1 MQDNQ
6 FQLYLDILKQFNIE
20 ITPELF
26 DGQLED
32 IFVKKEDMKANVT
45 LHFPNVLSIKNYLIV
60 EEAVKRYFKEV
71 LGFKDAKLIVHYD
84 NPSLTNEVLNDYF
97 NHTIETLEVS
107 QQRYSILREMNKTI
121 EKNHISVF
129 VANDDEVEM
138 LSSIA
143 SGINDY
149 FRLLGIKAEVEAI
162 ASAFETPILDVIE
175 ENNKRA
181 NADAL
186 RQQSQF
192 DANTNYDAEDDYNN
206 TKKKKG
212 IKPPKQKAA
221 INRPATPLST
231 LPSSQ
236 AELVEYNQKNGNQ
249 EIAVQGTILTSEV
262 IERNSRTDDRRFMI
276 YQATLAENDNAIV
289 IKTFINLKIE
299 GNVEYYRDKAVKGV
313 NVKCSGYLAYDTFVR
328 DVVLNVTDLMI
339 ISDGKEEFS
348 KPVDLAPVKRVELH
362 AHSKMS
368 VQDSV
373 MDITDYVSMAANFG
387 HRAVALTD
395 MHNIHAFPD
404 LYNECKKAGILPIF
418 GLEGEL
424 VDEEKYKIALIEN
437 ERTKY
442 LDLRDA
448 TYVVYD
454 LETTGF
460 SSNYNEIIEV
470 AAAKV
475 RNGQIVDEFST
486 FVKPKREIGRLIT
499 ELTSITNDDVRT
511 APSVEEVLPK
521 FYDFCKG
528 AILVA
533 HNATF
538 DNSHLFQGL
547 KKLGIDAYD
556 TPSIDTLQLAKVR
569 YGHGTRLKKFNLKAL
584 CQYFDVELLQH
595 HRAINDAKATAYCF
609 IKMLGDLFEAGIFFY
624 EDINKCIDSEAAY
637 ELAYPTHFT
646 ILSKNVMGK
655 KNLYEI
661 VSDSHTVHFHK
672 KPMIL
677 KSFLEKH
684 REGLLIGSGCIEGE
698 VFDTAYTKSYEELLK
713 VMSFYDYIEVQPVS
727 ICSVLVHRYQDK
739 AVYGFI
745 EDTIKRIIK
754 AAKELGKLVVAT
766 GNVHHL
772 TKEDLILRKIY
783 IDAPQIG
790 GGIHPLKDILEN
802 VPSMH
807 FMNTEEML
815 NEFKFLGEELAYE
828 IVVTNTNKIADMIMS
843 YPLFPDDLFTPRD
856 DMLKDSGVPSF
867 AKGVEDM
874 TYQNAKKIYGDPL
887 PKFIEDRIQK
897 ELSVILGKGYASI
910 YYISHLLV
918 KHSTDAGYVVGSRGS
933 VGSSIVATFM
943 NITEVNALPP
953 HYYCPHCHFT
963 AIKYSDEEKKIYER
977 TEEQLAFEKALQ
989 EADTGFD
996 LEEAVCPI
1004 CGEKLKRNG
1013 VDIPFETFLGN
1024 KTDVKVPDIDLN
1036 FSGEFQA
1043 KAHEFC
1049 RTMFGVDHAFRA
1061 GTISTIADKTAYGYV
1076 RNYFERQGKIARQ
1089 VEIGLLADKISG
1101 VKRSTGQHPGGI
1113 VVLPKEIEYTDIIPV
1128 QYPADDITASWRT
1141 THFDYHKFESN
1152 LLKLDI
1158 LGHDDPTM
1166 IRFLM
1171 NFVHDNPD
1179 EFDFDSVEDIPILD
1193 PEVYKLFNSV
1203 ESLGISPSDIDGETI
1218 GTTGIPEFG
1227 TTLAKD
1233 MLREAA
1239 PKTYADLLKISGL
1252 SHGTDVWNGNARD
1265 FLNGKKEG
1273 FPAIPFKELIGCRD
1287 DIMVYLVSK
1296 GLPSSDAFKIME
1308 KVRKGKGVAID
1319 FEKEMLSYGVPKW
1332 YIESCKLIKYM
1343 FPKAH
1348 ATAYVIMALRIG
1360 WFKVHKP
1367 LYYYSAFFSRRAKA
1381 FDIEAMAGGK
1391 VNIEL
1396 AIRDLQAKVQAKT
1409 ATNKDL
1415 DTLNCLQLA
1424 LEAVARGVRFK
1435 QIDIHTSAAYDFL
1448 VDVNEN
1454 SLLIPFSA
1462 LDTLGGATAESI
1474 VEERNKKMF
1483 TSKADV
1489 LKRTKINAT
1498 QVGKLDELGSFGDL
1512 PSEDSKNYG
1521 LF

>member
-6 FQLYLDILKQFNIE
+6 LQLYLEILGHYNVE
-20 ITPELF
+20 VTPELF
-26 DGQLED
+26 NGQLED
-32 IFVKKEDMKANVT
+32 ILVKKDLMVATVT
-45 LHFPNVLSIKNYLIV
+45 LHFPNVLSIKDYLTV
-60 EEAVKRYFKEV
+60 RDAVGKYFTEV
-71 LGFKDAKLIVHYD
+71 YQFKGANLVVHYD
-84 NPSLTNEVLNDYF
+84 NAAISNDALNEYF
-97 NHTIETLEVS
+97 EYAIDTLEAS
-107 QQRYSILREMNKTI
+107 QHRYMAIREMNKTI
-121 EKNHISVF
+121 EKNHISIF
-129 VANDDEVEM
+129 VANDDE
-138 LSSIA
+138 A
-143 SGINDY
+143 SVIGNIVDGINN
-149 FRLLGIKAEVEAI
+149 FFKTLGIKADVEATV
-162 ASAFETPILDVIE
+162 STFETPILNIIE

-186 RQQSQF
+186 RQQNQ
-192 DANTNYDAEDDYNN
+192 YDAASNSEVDDYNT
-206 TKKKKG
+206 TKKKY

-221 INRPATPLST
+221 INRPSTPIAN

-236 AELVEYNQKNGNQ
+236 ADLIEYTQKNGNQ
-249 EIAVQGTILTSEV
+249 EFAIEGTILKSEV
-262 IERNSRTDDRRFMI
+262 IERNSKTDDRRFMI
-276 YQATLAENDNAIV
+276 YQATLVDGDNAI
-289 IKTFINLKIE
+289 ILKTFINLKIE
-299 GNVEYYRDKAVKGV
+299 GNVEYYRDRAVAGTK
-313 NVKCSGYLAYDTFVR
+313 VKCSGYLSFDQFVR
-328 DVVLNVTDLMI
+328 DIVFNITDLMI
-339 ISDGKEEFS
+339 INDVKEDVY

-373 MDITDYVSMAANFG
+373 MDIKDYVSMAANFG

-404 LYNECKKAGILPIF
+404 LYEECTKAGILPIF

-424 VDEEKYKIALIEN
+424 VDEEKYKIALVEN
-437 ERTKY
+437 ENTKY
-442 LDLRDA
+442 IDLRSA

-475 RNGQIVDEFST
+475 RNGQIVEEFST
-486 FVKPKREIGRLIT
+486 FVKPNREIGRQIT
-499 ELTSITNDDVRT
+499 ELTSITNDDVRN
-511 APSVEEVLPK
+511 APKVEEVLPA
-521 FYDFCKG
+521 FYDFCRG

-556 TPSIDTLQLAKVR
+556 MPSIDTLQLAKVR

-609 IKMLGDLFEAGIFFY
+609 IKMLSDLFEAGIFFY
-624 EDINKCIDSEAAY
+624 EDINKCIDEQAAY

-646 ILSKNVMGK
+646 ILSKNEVGR
-655 KNLYEI
+655 KNLYEL

-677 KSFLEKH
+677 KSFLAKH
-684 REGLLIGSGCIEGE
+684 REGLLIGSGCIDGE
-698 VFDTAYTKSYEELLK
+698 VFDTAYNKSYEELLK
-713 VMSFYDYIEVQPVS
+713 VMQFYDYIEVQPVS
-727 ICSVLVHRYQDK
+727 VCSVLVYKYDDK

-745 EDTIKRIIK
+745 EETIKTIIK
-754 AAKELGKLVVAT
+754 AAKQLGKLVVAT

-772 TKEDLILRKIY
+772 TKNDLLLRKIY

-790 GGIHPLKDILEN
+790 GGVHPLKDILEN

-815 NEFKFLGEELAYE
+815 KEFKFLGEDLAYE
-828 IVVTNTNKIADMIMS
+828 IVVTNTNKIADMISS
-843 YPLFPDDLFTPRD
+843 YSLFPKDLFTPRD
-856 DMLKDSGVPSF
+856 DMLASSGVPSF
-867 AKGVEDM
+867 AKGVEEM
-874 TYQNAKKIYGDPL
+874 TYANAKKIYGDPL
-887 PKFIEDRIQK
+887 PKFIDDRIQK

-918 KHSTDAGYVVGSRGS
+918 KYSTDAGYVVGSRGS

-943 NITEVNALPP
+943 NITEVNGLPP

-977 TEEQLAFEKALQ
+977 SEEQLMFEKALQ
-989 EADTGFD
+989 EVDTGFD
-996 LEEAVCPI
+996 LEEARCPI
-1004 CGEKLKRNG
+1004 CGELMKRNG
-1013 VDIPFETFLGN
+1013 VDIPFETFLGS

-1049 RTMFGVDHAFRA
+1049 RTMFGEDHAFRA
-1061 GTISTIADKTAYGYV
+1061 GTILTIADKTAYGYV
-1076 RNYFERQGKIARQ
+1076 RNYFERQGKVARQ
-1089 VEIGLLADKISG
+1089 SEITLLAEKISG
-1101 VKRSTGQHPGGI
+1101 VKRSTSQHPGGI
-1113 VVLPKEIEYTDIIPV
+1113 VVLPKEIEFTDIIPV
-1128 QYPADDITASWRT
+1128 QYPADDTTSNWRT
-1141 THFDYHKFESN
+1141 THFDYHKFEKN
-1152 LLKLDI
+1152 LLKMDI

-1166 IRFLM
+1166 IKFLM
-1171 NFVHDNPD
+1171 DCVHNNQE
-1179 EFDFDSVEDIPILD
+1179 EFDFSTVEDIPILD
-1193 PEVYKLFNSV
+1193 SEVFKIFNSV
-1203 ESLGISPSDIDGETI
+1203 ESLGITPDDVNGETI

-1227 TTLAKD
+1227 TSLTKD
-1233 MLREAA
+1233 MLRDAC

-1265 FLNGKKEG
+1265 FLFGKKEG

-1308 KVRKGKGVAID
+1308 KVRKGKGIAID

-1360 WFKVHKP
+1360 WFKVYKP
-1367 LYYYSAFFSRRAKA
+1367 LYYYSGFFSRRAKA
-1381 FDIEAMAGGK
+1381 FDIEAMANGK
-1391 VNIEL
+1391 G
-1396 AIRDLQAKVQAKT
+1396 AIMAAIKELQAKVKMKT
-1409 ATNKDL
+1409 ATNKDT

-1424 LEAVARGVRFK
+1424 LEAAARGVRFK
-1435 QIDIHTSAAYDFL
+1435 QIDIEKSAAYDFV
-1448 VDVNEN
+1448 VDKEDN

-1462 LDTLGGATAESI
+1462 LDSLGGATAESI
-1474 VEERNKKMF
+1474 VEEREKKPF
-1483 TSKADV
+1483 TSKKDV

-1498 QVGKLDELGSFGDL
+1498 QLDKLDELGSFGNL
-1512 PSEDSKNYG
+1512 PEEDSTSYG

>member
-1 MQDNQ
+1 MQDKRIE
-6 FQLYLDILKQFNIE
+6 LYFDILKTSEIE
-20 ITPELF
+20 VTTESELF
-26 DGQLED
+26 GGLLEG
-32 IFVKKEDMKANVT
+32 VSVTMSTMTAKVT
-45 LHFPNVLSIKNYLIV
+45 LHFPNVLSIQNLLLLDK
-60 EEAVKRYFKEV
+60 AVNKYFLAE
-71 LGFKDAKLIVHYD
+71 GFKGTQLELQYD
-84 NPSLTNEVLNDYF
+84 NPAISNEALSGYFDFAVSALGEEQKRFYVLQ
-97 NHTIETLEVS
+97 E
-107 QQRYSILREMNKTI
+107 RNKTI
-121 EKNHISVF
+121 EKNKISIF
-129 VANDDEVEM
+129 VANEDEGSVIVDQV
-138 LSSIA
+138 IA
-143 SGINDY
+143 LEN
-149 FRLLGIKAEVEAI
+149 FLKTLGLKVSVEAVI
-162 ASAFETPILDVIE
+162 SAFETPILNILE
-175 ENNKRA
+175 ENKKRA

-186 RQQSQF
+186 REQSQ
-192 DANTNYDAEDDYNN
+192 YDSSASTEKDDYD
-206 TKKKKG
+206 TKKKKY

-221 INRPATPLST
+221 INRPATSLAV

-236 AELVEYNQKNGNQ
+236 ADLVEYNQRNGNQ
-249 EIAVQGTILTSEV
+249 EIAIEGTILKSEV
-262 IERNSRTDDRRFMI
+262 VERNSKTDDRRFMI
-276 YQATLAENDNAIV
+276 YQATLVEGDHAII

-299 GNVEYYRDKAVKGV
+299 GNEQYYKEKAVAGV
-313 NVKCSGYLAYDTFVR
+313 RVKCSGYLTYDTYIR
-328 DVVLNVTDLMI
+328 DIAFNITDLMI
-339 ISDGKEEFS
+339 INEPAEETK

-373 MDITDYVSMAANFG
+373 MGISDYVSKAADFG
-387 HRAVALTD
+387 HRAIAITD

-404 LYNECKKAGILPIF
+404 FYTECTKANILPIF

-424 VDEEKYKIALIEN
+424 VDEDKYKIALIEN
-437 ERTKY
+437 EKTVN

-475 RNGQIVDEFST
+475 RNGHIIDEFST
-486 FVKPKREIGRLIT
+486 FVKPTREIGRQIT
-499 ELTSITNDDVRT
+499 ELTSITNDDVRN
-511 APSVEEVLPK
+511 APSVEEVLPEFYK
-521 FYDFCKG
+521 FFKG
-528 AILVA
+528 CILVA

-547 KKLGIDAYD
+547 KRLGIDAYD

-569 YGHGTRLKKFNLKAL
+569 YGHGTRLKKFNLKAM
-584 CQYFDVELLQH
+584 CQFFDVELLQH

-609 IKMLGDLFEAGIFFY
+609 IKMLNDMFDSHINFY
-624 EDINKCIDSEAAY
+624 DEINKCIDLDAAF

-646 ILSKNVMGK
+646 ILSRNEKGR

-661 VSDSHTVHFHK
+661 VSDSHTIHFYK

-677 KSFLEKH
+677 KSFLEAH

-698 VFDTAYTKSYEELLK
+698 VFDTAYNKSYEELLK
-713 VMSFYDYIEVQPVS
+713 VMEFYDYIEIQPVS

-745 EDTIKRIIK
+745 EDTIKKIIK
-754 AAKELGKLVVAT
+754 AAKQLGKIVVAT

-772 TKEDLILRKIY
+772 NKEDLLLRKIY

-790 GGIHPLKDILEN
+790 GGIHPLKDIIDN

-815 NEFKFLGEELAYE
+815 NEFKFLGEDLAYE
-828 IVVTNTNKIADMIMS
+828 VVVTNTNKIADMIS
-843 YPLFPDDLFTPRD
+843 AYSLFPQDLFTPKD

-867 AKGVEDM
+867 EGGVREM
-874 TYQNAKKIYGDPL
+874 TYANAKKIYGDPL
-887 PKFIEDRIQK
+887 PKFIEDRIEK

-918 KHSTDAGYVVGSRGS
+918 KYSTDAGYVVGSRGS

-943 NITEVNALPP
+943 NITEVNGLPP
-953 HYYCPHCHFT
+953 HYYCPHCHFV

-977 TEEQLAFEKALQ
+977 SAEQLMFEKALQ
-989 EADTGFD
+989 EVDTGFD

-1004 CGEKLKRNG
+1004 CGKPLKRNG
-1013 VDIPFETFLGN
+1013 VDIPFETFLGS

-1049 RTMFGVDHAFRA
+1049 RTMFGKDHAFRA
-1061 GTISTIADKTAYGYV
+1061 GTILTIADKTAYGYV
-1076 RNYFERQGKIARQ
+1076 RNYFERQGEVARQ
-1089 VEIGLLADKISG
+1089 AEITLLADKISG
-1101 VKRSTGQHPGGI
+1101 VKRSTSQHPGGI

-1128 QYPADDITASWRT
+1128 QYPADDMESNWRT
-1141 THFDYHKFESN
+1141 THFDYHKFEKN

-1158 LGHDDPTM
+1158 LGHDDPT
-1166 IRFLM
+1166 IIKFLM
-1171 NFVHDNPD
+1171 DCVHAHPEEF
-1179 EFDFDSVEDIPILD
+1179 EFDNVEDIPILD
-1193 PEVYKLFNSV
+1193 PAVFRLFNSV
-1203 ESLGISPSDIDGETI
+1203 DSLGITPNDVDGETI
-1218 GTTGIPEFG
+1218 GTAGIPEFN
-1227 TTLAKD
+1227 TPLTKD
-1233 MLREAA
+1233 MLREAS

-1265 FLNGKKEG
+1265 FLHGKKEG

-1296 GLPSSDAFKIME
+1296 NVPSSDAFKIME
-1308 KVRKGKGVAID
+1308 KVRKGKGVSND
-1319 FEKEMLSYGVPKW
+1319 YEREMLSYGVPKW

-1360 WFKVHKP
+1360 WFKVYKP

-1391 VNIEL
+1391 DRINL
-1396 AIRDLQAKVQAKT
+1396 AIKDIQNKIKLKT
-1409 ATNKDL
+1409 ATNKDNDVL
-1415 DTLNCLQLA
+1415 PCLQLA
-1424 LEAVARGVRFK
+1424 LEASARGVKFK
-1435 QIDIHTSAAYDFL
+1435 QIDINTSAAYDFI
-1448 VDVNEN
+1448 VSKEDN

-1462 LDTLGGATAESI
+1462 LNSLGGATAESI
-1474 VEERNKKMF
+1474 VEERNKKPF
-1483 TSKADV
+1483 TSKKDV
-1489 LKRTKINAT
+1489 LNRTKINST
-1498 QVGKLDELGSFGDL
+1498 QLDKLEELGSLGDL
-1512 PSEDSKNYG
+1512 PKEDNIFN

>member
-1 MQDNQ
+1 MQDSQ
-6 FQLYLDILKQFNIE
+6 LQLYLDILKKSNVE

-32 IFVKKEDMKANVT
+32 IHVLRQSMIATVT
-45 LHFPNVLSIKNYLIV
+45 LHFPNVLSIQNLLIV
-60 EEAVKRYFKEV
+60 EKAVEKYFLEE
-71 LGFKDAKLIVHYD
+71 GFKGAKLVVHYD
-84 NPSLTNEVLNDYF
+84 NPAISNEALSDYF
-97 NHTIETLEVS
+97 NYTINSLEDS
-107 QQRYSILREMNKTI
+107 QHRYAIVNEMNKTF
-121 EKNHISVF
+121 EKNKVSIF
-129 VANDDEVEM
+129 VANDDEVEV
-138 LSSIA
+138 LSNIIE
-143 SGINDY
+143 GINS
-149 FRLLGIKAEVEAI
+149 FFKVLGIKAEVEAV
-162 ASAFETPILDVIE
+162 ASSFETPILNIIE
-175 ENNKRA
+175 ENKRRA
-181 NADAL
+181 NIDAL
-186 RQQSQF
+186 RQQTIYDSSSNE
-192 DANTNYDAEDDYNN
+192 ANDDYD
-206 TKKKKG
+206 TKKKKY

-221 INRPATPLST
+221 INRPATPLAT

-236 AELVEYNQKNGNQ
+236 ADLVEYNQKNGNQ
-249 EIAVQGTILTSEV
+249 EIAIEGTILKSEV
-262 IERNSRTDDRRFMI
+262 IERNSKTDDRRFMI
-276 YQATLAENDNAIV
+276 YQATLVEGDHAIV

-299 GNVEYYRDKAVKGV
+299 GNEQYYKEKAVAGV
-313 NVKCSGYLAYDTFVR
+313 RIKCSGYLTYDQYVR
-328 DVVLNVTDLMI
+328 DVVFNITDLMI
-339 ISDGKEEFS
+339 VNDGKEELV

-373 MDITDYVSMAANFG
+373 MDIADYVSMAADYG

-404 LYNECKKAGILPIF
+404 LYEQCTKAGILPIF

-424 VDEEKYKIALIEN
+424 VDEDKYKIALN
-437 ERTKY
+437 ESDKTVN

-475 RNGQIVDEFST
+475 KNGQIVDEFST
-486 FVKPKREIGRLIT
+486 FVKPMREIGRQIT

-511 APSVEEVLPK
+511 APSVEEVLPA
-521 FYDFCKG
+521 FYNFFKG
-528 AILVA
+528 CILVA

-547 KKLGIDAYD
+547 ARLGIDASD

-609 IKMLGDLFEAGIFFY
+609 IKMLSDLFEAHIDFY
-624 EDINKCIDSEAAY
+624 DEINKCIDLEAAF

-646 ILSKNVMGK
+646 ILSKNEKGR

-661 VSDSHTVHFHK
+661 VSDSHTTHFHK
-672 KPMIL
+672 KPMVL
-677 KSFLEKH
+677 KSFLEAH

-698 VFDTAYTKSYEELLK
+698 VFDTAYNKSYEELLK
-713 VMSFYDYIEVQPVS
+713 VMEFYDYIEIQPVS

-745 EDTIKRIIK
+745 EDTIKKIIK

-772 TKEDLILRKIY
+772 RKEDLLLRKIY

-790 GGIHPLKDILEN
+790 GGVHPLKDIIDN

-815 NEFKFLGEELAYE
+815 NEFKFLGDDLAYE
-828 IVVTNTNKIADMIMS
+828 VVVTNTNKIADMISS
-843 YPLFPDDLFTPRD
+843 YSLFPQDLFTPKD
-856 DMLKDSGVPSF
+856 DMLKDNGVPSF
-867 AKGVEDM
+867 EGGVREM
-874 TYQNAKKIYGDPL
+874 TYTNAKKIYGDPL
-887 PKFIEDRIQK
+887 PKFIEDRIEK

-918 KHSTDAGYVVGSRGS
+918 KYSTDAGYVVGSRGS

-943 NITEVNALPP
+943 NITEVNGLPP
-953 HYYCPHCHFT
+953 HYYCPHCHFV

-977 TEEQLAFEKALQ
+977 SAEQLMFEKALQ
-989 EADTGFD
+989 EVDTGFD

-1004 CGEKLKRNG
+1004 CGKPLKRNG
-1013 VDIPFETFLGN
+1013 VDIPFETFLGS

-1049 RTMFGVDHAFRA
+1049 RTMFGKDHAFRA
-1061 GTISTIADKTAYGYV
+1061 GTILTIADKTAYGYV
-1076 RNYFERQGKIARQ
+1076 RNFFERQGQVARQ
-1089 VEIGLLADKISG
+1089 AEITLLADKISG
-1101 VKRSTGQHPGGI
+1101 VKRSTSQHPGGI
-1113 VVLPKEIEYTDIIPV
+1113 VVLPKEIEFTDIIPV
-1128 QYPADDITASWRT
+1128 QYPADDMTSTWRT
-1141 THFDYHKFESN
+1141 THFDYHKFEKN

-1166 IRFLM
+1166 IKFLM
-1171 NFVHDNPD
+1171 DCVHAHPK
-1179 EFDFDSVEDIPILD
+1179 EFDFSTVEDIPILD
-1193 PEVYKLFNSV
+1193 PAVFRLFNSV
-1203 ESLGISPSDIDGETI
+1203 DSLGLTPGDVDGEDI

-1227 TTLAKD
+1227 TKLAKD

-1265 FLNGKKEG
+1265 FLHGKKEG

-1296 GLPSSDAFKIME
+1296 NVPSSDAFKIME
-1308 KVRKGKGVAID
+1308 KVRKGKGVSTD
-1319 FEKEMLSYGVPKW
+1319 YEREMLSYGVPKW

-1360 WFKVHKP
+1360 WFKVYKP

-1391 VNIEL
+1391 ERIAL
-1396 AIRDLQAKVQAKT
+1396 AIRDLQNKVQMKT
-1409 ATNKDL
+1409 ATNKDQ
-1415 DTLNCLQLA
+1415 DVLNCLQLA
-1424 LEAVARGVRFK
+1424 LEASARGVKFK
-1435 QIDIHTSAAYDFL
+1435 QIDINSSAAYDFL
-1448 VDVNEN
+1448 VSSEDN

-1474 VEERNKKMF
+1474 VAERERRPF
-1483 TSKADV
+1483 ASKRDV
-1489 LKRTKINAT
+1489 LNRTKINSS
-1498 QVGKLDELGSFGDL
+1498 QLDKLSELGSLGDL
-1512 PSEDSKNYG
+1512 PDDEDNSFG

>member
-1 MQDNQ
+1 M
-6 FQLYLDILKQFNIE
+6 
-20 ITPELF
+20 
-26 DGQLED
+26 
-32 IFVKKEDMKANVT
+32 
-45 LHFPNVLSIKNYLIV
+45 S
-60 EEAVKRYFKEV
+60 
-71 LGFKDAKLIVHYD
+71 
-84 NPSLTNEVLNDYF
+84 DYF
-97 NHTIETLEVS
+97 NYIVNSLEDY
-107 QQRYSILREMNKTI
+107 QHRYAIVNEMNKTF
-121 EKNHISVF
+121 EKNKVSIF
-129 VANDDEVEM
+129 VANNDEVEV
-138 LSSIA
+138 LSDIVN
-143 SGINDY
+143 GINN
-149 FRLLGIKAEVEAI
+149 FFKMLGIKAEVEAV
-162 ASAFETPILDVIE
+162 ASSFETPILNIIE
-175 ENNKRA
+175 ENKKRA
-181 NADAL
+181 NIDAL
-186 RQQSQF
+186 RQQ
-192 DANTNYDAEDDYNN
+192 ALYDSSSSDNNDDYD
-206 TKKKKG
+206 TKKKKY

-221 INRPATPLST
+221 INRPSTPLST

-236 AELVEYNQKNGNQ
+236 ADLVEYNQKNGNQ
-249 EIAVQGTILTSEV
+249 EIAIEGTILKSEV
-262 IERNSRTDDRRFMI
+262 IERNSKTDDRRFMI
-276 YQATLAENDNAIV
+276 YQATIADGDYALV
-289 IKTFINLKIE
+289 VKTFINLKIE
-299 GNVEYYRDKAVKGV
+299 GNVEYYRDKAVKGARI
-313 NVKCSGYLAYDTFVR
+313 KCSGYLSYDTYVR
-328 DVVLNVTDLMI
+328 DIVLSITDLMI
-339 ISDGKEEFS
+339 LADGKEEKA
-348 KPVDLAPVKRVELH
+348 KPIDLAPVKRVELH

-424 VDEEKYKIALIEN
+424 VDEDKYKIALIEN
-437 ERTKY
+437 EKTKY
-442 LDLRDA
+442 IDLRDA

-475 RNGQIVDEFST
+475 RYGQIIDEFST
-486 FVKPKREIGRLIT
+486 FVKPRREIGRNIT
-499 ELTSITNDDVRT
+499 ELTSITNDDVRN
-511 APSVEEVLPK
+511 APSVEEVLPA
-521 FYDFCKG
+521 FYNFFKG
-528 AILVA
+528 STLVA

-547 KKLGIDAYD
+547 KRLGVDVSD

-609 IKMLGDLFEAGIFFY
+609 IKMLNDLFEAGIFFY
-624 EDINKCIDSEAAY
+624 EDINKCIDEEAAY

-646 ILSKNVMGK
+646 ILSKNEIGK

-677 KSFLEKH
+677 KSFLSKH
-684 REGLLIGSGCIEGE
+684 RDGLLIGSGCIEGE
-698 VFDTAYTKSYEELLK
+698 VFDTAYTKSYDELLR
-713 VMSFYDYIEVQPVS
+713 VMQFYDYIEVQPVS
-727 ICSVLVHRYQDK
+727 ICSALVHRYQDK

-745 EDTIKRIIK
+745 EETIKTIIK

-772 TKEDLILRKIY
+772 TKEDLLLRKIY

-790 GGIHPLKDILEN
+790 GGIHPLKDILDN

-815 NEFKFLGEELAYE
+815 EEFKFLGDELAYE
-828 IVVTNTNKIADMIMS
+828 IVVTNTNKIADMISS
-843 YPLFPDDLFTPRD
+843 YALFPDGLFTPKD
-856 DMLKDSGVPSF
+856 DMLIESGVPSF
-867 AKGVEDM
+867 AKGVEEM
-874 TYQNAKKIYGDPL
+874 TYQNAKRIYGDPL
-887 PKFIEDRIQK
+887 PKYIEDRIKK

-918 KHSTDAGYVVGSRGS
+918 KYSTDAGYVVGSRGS

-943 NITEVNALPP
+943 NITEVNGLPP
-953 HYYCPHCHFT
+953 HYYCPHCHFV
-963 AIKYSDEEKKIYER
+963 AMKYSDEEKKIYER
-977 TEEQLAFEKALQ
+977 TPEQLAFEKALQ

-1004 CGEKLKRNG
+1004 CGGKLKRNG
-1013 VDIPFETFLGN
+1013 VDIPFETFLGS

-1061 GTISTIADKTAYGYV
+1061 GTILTIADKTAYGYV

-1089 VEIGLLADKISG
+1089 AEINLLAEKISG
-1101 VKRSTGQHPGGI
+1101 VKRSTSQHPGGI
-1113 VVLPKEIEYTDIIPV
+1113 VVLPKEIEFTDIIPV
-1128 QYPADDITASWRT
+1128 QYPADDTSASWRT
-1141 THFDYHKFESN
+1141 THFDYHKFENN

-1166 IRFLM
+1166 IKYLM
-1171 NFVHDNPD
+1171 DCVHSNQD
-1179 EFDFDSVEDIPILD
+1179 EFDFSTVDDIPILD
-1193 PEVYKLFNSV
+1193 PAVFRLFNSV
-1203 ESLGISPSDIDGETI
+1203 DSLGITPDDVNGEII

-1227 TTLAKD
+1227 TVLAKE
-1233 MLREAA
+1233 MLKEAA

-1265 FLNGKKEG
+1265 FLHGKKEG

-1296 GLPSSDAFKIME
+1296 NLPSSDAFKIME

-1319 FEKEMLSYGVPKW
+1319 FEKEMISYGVPKW

-1360 WFKVHKP
+1360 WFKVYKP

-1391 VNIEL
+1391 D
-1396 AIRDLQAKVQAKT
+1396 AILQAIKDIQVKIQTKS
-1409 ATNKDL
+1409 ATNKDT
-1415 DTLNCLQLA
+1415 DVLNCLQLA
-1424 LEAVARGVRFK
+1424 LEASARGVKFK
-1435 QIDIHTSAAYDFL
+1435 QIDIKSSAAYDFI
-1448 VDVNEN
+1448 VNKEDN

-1462 LDTLGGATAESI
+1462 LDSLGGATAESI
-1474 VEERNKKMF
+1474 VEARSEKEF
-1483 TSKADV
+1483 TSKRDV
-1489 LKRTKINAT
+1489 LRRTKINAT
-1498 QVGKLDELGSFGDL
+1498 QLDKLSDLGSFEGLAD
-1512 PSEDSKNYG
+1512 EDTDSYG

>member
-6 FQLYLDILKQFNIE
+6 LKLYLDILNHYNVE

-26 DGQLED
+26 NGQLED
-32 IFVKKEDMKANVT
+32 ILIKEELMIATIT
-45 LHFPNVLSIKNYLIV
+45 LHFPNVLSIKDYLLVRDTIT
-60 EEAVKRYFKEV
+60 KYFTEV
-71 LGFKDAKLIVHYD
+71 IPFKGANLVVHYD
-84 NPSLTNEVLNDYF
+84 NASISNDALNEYF
-97 NHTIETLEVS
+97 EYAIDTLEAG
-107 QQRYSILREMNKTI
+107 QHRYMAIREMNKTI
-121 EKNHISVF
+121 EKNHISIF
-129 VANDDEVEM
+129 VANEDE
-138 LSSIA
+138 A
-143 SGINDY
+143 SVIENIVQGINA
-149 FRLLGIKAEVEAI
+149 FFKTLGIKADVEAVV
-162 ASAFETPILDVIE
+162 SAFETPILNIIE

-186 RQQSQF
+186 RQQNQ
-192 DANTNYDAEDDYNN
+192 YDATAQTEVDDYN
-206 TKKKKG
+206 TSKKKY

-221 INRPATPLST
+221 INRPATPLAS
-231 LPSSQ
+231 LPSSE
-236 AELVEYNQKNGNQ
+236 ADLIEYQQRNGNQ
-249 EIAVQGTILTSEV
+249 EMSIEGTILKSEV
-262 IERNSRTDDRRFMI
+262 IERNSKTDDRRFMI
-276 YQATLAENDNAIV
+276 YQATLVDGDNAIV

-299 GNVEYYRDKAVKGV
+299 GNVEYYRDKAVAGTK
-313 NVKCSGYLAYDTFVR
+313 VKCSGYLQYDQYVR
-328 DVVLNVTDLMI
+328 DVAFSITDLMI
-339 ISDGKEEFS
+339 VNEKEETV

-373 MDITDYVSMAANFG
+373 MDIKDYVSMAANFG

-404 LYNECKKAGILPIF
+404 LYEECSKAGILPIF

-424 VDEEKYKIALIEN
+424 VDEDKYKIALIEN
-437 ERTKY
+437 ENTKY
-442 LDLRDA
+442 IDLRNA

-460 SSNYNEIIEV
+460 SSNFNEIIEV
-470 AAAKV
+470 AAAKI
-475 RNGQIVDEFST
+475 RNGQIIDEFST
-486 FVKPKREIGRLIT
+486 FVKPNREIGRQIT

-511 APSVEEVLPK
+511 APKVEEVLPA
-521 FYDFCKG
+521 FYDFFKG
-528 AILVA
+528 SILVA

-584 CQYFDVELLQH
+584 CQFFDVELLQH

-609 IKMLGDLFEAGIFFY
+609 IKMLNDLFEAGIFFY
-624 EDINKCIDSEAAY
+624 EDINKCIDEEAAY

-646 ILSKNVMGK
+646 ILSMNEKGR

-677 KSFLEKH
+677 KSFLSNH

-713 VMSFYDYIEVQPVS
+713 VMQFYDYIEVQPVS
-727 ICSVLVHRYQDK
+727 VCSVLVYRYDDK
-739 AVYGFI
+739 AVFGFI
-745 EDTIKRIIK
+745 EETIKRIIK

-772 TKEDLILRKIY
+772 TKNDLLLRKIY

-790 GGIHPLKDILEN
+790 GGVHPLKDILDN

-815 NEFKFLGEELAYE
+815 NEFKFLGSDLAYE
-828 IVVTNTNKIADMIMS
+828 IVVTNTNKIADMITPYS
-843 YPLFPDDLFTPRD
+843 LFPKDLFTPKD
-856 DMLKDSGVPSF
+856 DMLADSGVPSF
-867 AKGVEDM
+867 EQGVKDM
-874 TYQNAKKIYGDPL
+874 TYANAKKIYGDPL
-887 PKFIEDRIQK
+887 PKFIEDRIEK

-918 KHSTDAGYVVGSRGS
+918 KYSTDAGYVVGSRGS

-943 NITEVNALPP
+943 NITEVNGLPP

-977 TEEQLAFEKALQ
+977 SEEQLMFEKALQ
-989 EADTGFD
+989 DADTGFD
-996 LEEAVCPI
+996 LEEARCPI
-1004 CGEKLKRNG
+1004 CGEELKRNG

-1061 GTISTIADKTAYGYV
+1061 GTILTIADKTAYGYV
-1076 RNYFERQGKIARQ
+1076 RNYFERQGKVARQ
-1089 VEIGLLADKISG
+1089 AEITLLADKISG
-1101 VKRSTGQHPGGI
+1101 VKRSTSQHPGGI
-1113 VVLPKEIEYTDIIPV
+1113 VVLPKEIEFTDIIPV
-1128 QYPADDITASWRT
+1128 QYPADDTTSTWRT
-1141 THFDYHKFESN
+1141 THFDYHKFEKN
-1152 LLKLDI
+1152 LLKMDI

-1166 IRFLM
+1166 IKFLM
-1171 NFVHDNPD
+1171 DCVHANQD
-1179 EFDFDSVEDIPILD
+1179 EFDFSTVEDIPILD
-1193 PEVYKLFNSV
+1193 PAVFKIFNSV
-1203 ESLGISPSDIDGETI
+1203 ESLGITPEDVNGETI

-1227 TTLAKD
+1227 TSLTKD
-1233 MLREAA
+1233 MLKDAC

-1265 FLNGKKEG
+1265 FLFGKKEG
-1273 FPAIPFKELIGCRD
+1273 FPMIPFKELIGCRD

-1360 WFKVHKP
+1360 WFKVYKP
-1367 LYYYSAFFSRRAKA
+1367 LYYYSGFFSRRAKA
-1381 FDIEAMAGGK
+1381 FDIEAMANGK
-1391 VNIEL
+1391 GAIL
-1396 AIRDLQAKVQAKT
+1396 AAIKEIQAKVKMKSAS
-1409 ATNKDL
+1409 NKDT

-1424 LEAVARGVRFK
+1424 LEASARGVKFK
-1435 QIDIHTSAAYDFL
+1435 QIDIQKSAAYDFL
-1448 VDVNEN
+1448 VDKDDN

-1474 VEERNKKMF
+1474 VEEREKKPF
-1483 TSKADV
+1483 TSKKDI

-1498 QVGKLDELGSFGDL
+1498 QLDKLDELGSFGDL
-1512 PSEDSKNYG
+1512 PDDDSAHYG